1 MLIGLH
7 QGSVLSPLLCIIVL
21 EALSRENRSGCPEEL
36 LFPDGLTL
44 VCVTLQSL
52 QGRLEAL
59 KGALEL
65 KCLRVNIEKTKTMI
79 SSENAGKLTM
89 DRKVSLYKLQKGCR
103 Q

>member
-1 MLIGLH
+1 ML
-7 QGSVLSPLLCIIVL
+7 SSLLCIIVL

-36 LFPDGLTL
+36 LFPGGFIL
-44 VCVTLQSL
+44 VCVALQSL

-65 KCLRVNIEKTKTMI
+65 KCLRVNVEKTKTMI
-79 SSENAGKLTM
+79 SSENARKLIM